1 MEQAKAILKRYWG
14 YDTFRPM
21 QEEVIQTIL
30 QQKDCIVLM
39 PTGGGKSL
47 CYQIPALLSDGLTIV
62 VSPLVSLMQDQV
74 QQLKEKNIAAEY
86 IHSGMQYGEVTQLL
100 EQALYGQ
107 IKLLYVSPERLQN
120 KQFNDFLPRF
130 YLSLIAVDE
139 AHCISQWGH
148 DFRPE
153 YLQIADLRNL
163 FPEVP
168 MVALTATATS
178 EVLHDLAASLRLQN
192 TFLFRQSF
200 DRKNIFYALQYS
212 ENKQQE
218 IVQYFTAN
226 KSCGIVYCR
235 SRRKTE
241 ELALLLQQNGIEAGA
256 YHAGMPKDKRK
267 QAQENWMNNTMPVIV
282 ATSAFGMGIDK
293 PDVRSVIHADAPEH
307 LEAYYQEVGRA
318 GRDGAAARAIVLFNQ
333 NDIKRL
339 EESTALYFPPDGYL
353 RLVYQSVCEYL
364 QIPIGNQPDDYFDF
378 DLPDFLQKF
387 KLEAVPA
394 THALRLLAQEELW
407 SLSESLFRPATL
419 QFVVGRQT
427 LDDLNAQYPD
437 IALVTTGLLRLFSGI
452 FHYPAVIRI
461 NTLARHLQLSVTDTE
476 RVLQKLHQMNVLEY
490 KPAKEGP
497 QLHFHHYRVDSQH
510 LLIDHQRIARLRES
524 HALRT
529 KHMVAFLRN
538 EIVCRNKILLNYF
551 DEATRN
557 NCMHCDVCSQQNAE
571 REQPETIQKA
581 IIRIL
586 KEKGNLSF
594 NELLH
599 HLNGSGQ
606 AQVAIIRTMLDDGI
620 LCQTPDAR
628 IALV

>member
-1 MEQAKAILKRYWG
+1 LEQAKAILKQYWG
-14 YDTFRPM
+14 YDTFRPL

-30 QQKDCIVLM
+30 QKKDCIALM

-47 CYQIPALLSDGLTIV
+47 CYQIPALLFDGLTIV

-86 IHSGMQYGEVTQLL
+86 IHSGMQYAEVTHLL

-130 YLSLIAVDE
+130 NLKLIAVDE

-153 YLQIADLRNL
+153 YLRIADLREL

-168 MVALTATATS
+168 MIALTATATHA
-178 EVLHDLAASLRLQN
+178 VLHDLAASLLLQN
-192 TFLFRQSF
+192 AFLFRQSF
-200 DRKNIFYALQYS
+200 DRKNIFYSLQYS

-218 IVQYFTAN
+218 IVQYFKSN
-226 KSCGIVYCR
+226 KSCGIIYCR
-235 SRRKTE
+235 SRKKTE

-256 YHAGMPKDKRK
+256 YHAGMPKEKRK
-267 QAQENWMNNTMPVIV
+267 QAQDNWMTNIMPVIV

-293 PDVRSVIHADAPEH
+293 PDVRIVIHADAPEH

-318 GRDGAAARAIVLFNQ
+318 GRDGAAARAITLFSQ
-333 NDIKRL
+333 SDIKRL
-339 EESTALYFPPDGYL
+339 EESTALYFPPDQYL

-364 QIPIGNQPDDYFDF
+364 QIPIGNQPDDYYDF

-387 KLEAVPA
+387 KLEAIPA
-394 THALRLLAQEELW
+394 TRALRLLAQEELW

-427 LDDLNAQYPD
+427 LDDLNRQYPD

-452 FHYPAVIRI
+452 FHYPAIIRI
-461 NTLARHLQLSVTDTE
+461 HTLARHLQISVTDTE
-476 RVLQKLHQMNVLEY
+476 RALLKLHQMNVIEY

-510 LLIDHQRIARLRES
+510 LLIDHKRIAMLRES
-524 HALRT
+524 HLTRT
-529 KHMVAFLRN
+529 NYMIAFLKN
-538 EIVCRNKILLNYF
+538 KDVCRNKILLNYF
-551 DEATRN
+551 DETTVD
-557 NCMHCDVCSQQNAE
+557 NCTHCDVCRERSASHKSFTDIRQDTIDVLQQQGSLPLKELLQQLSGTDKN
-571 REQPETIQKA
+571 TID
-581 IIRIL
+581 IIRMMI
-586 KEKGNLSF
+586 
-594 NELLH
+594 
-599 HLNGSGQ
+599 
-606 AQVAIIRTMLDDGI
+606 DDGV
-620 LCQTPDAR
+620 LHLTPDAR